1 MKKMSKTQAV
11 KRLREA
17 KIKVKKVYYE
27 TEFQGGAL
35 NKMFMDT
42 IVMIDKL
49 EFQMEKKGK

>member
-1 MKKMSKTQAV
+1 MSKTQAV